1 MIENNIILEK
11 ITPKNGFIQL
21 VLNKS
26 LLGGSDAIEF
36 QKEINNILISENPEV
51 IILDL
56 SKVEQINSSGLGMLV
71 ASNSN
76 ILKNNKKLILINLS
90 AKVQELVKMTHLDKV
105 LNISQNLESAL

>member
-1 MIENNIILEK
+1 MIENKIILEK
-11 ITPKNGFIQL
+11 LSPKKGFIQL
-21 VLNKS
+21 ILNKS

-36 QKEINNILISENPEV
+36 QKELNMILNSDNPEV
-51 IILDL
+51 VILDL

-76 ILKNNKKLILINLS
+76 LLKNKKKLVLINLS

-105 LNISQNLESAL
+105 LNISQNIDSAL

>member
-36 QKEINNILISENPEV
+36 QKEINNILDSKNLEV

-56 SKVEQINSSGLGMLV
+56 VNVEQINSSGLGMLV

-76 ILKNNKKLILINLS
+76 ILKNKKKLVLINLS

-105 LNISQNLESAL
+105 LNISQNLDSAL